1 MKTLCTFVLNKQHNM
16 GGIGLVEDLEKQKN
30 LKRCKRTLQKRGKMR
45 TLGYSNFVL
54 NSSHFLFTDF

>member
-1 MKTLCTFVLNKQHNM
+1 M
-16 GGIGLVEDLEKQKN
+16 GGLGLVEDLEKQKN